1 MENLKENILQMQKIR
16 KENNKIKEKND
27 DLTKLS
33 TQLYHNNYEE
43 FCKNDKIIKQNEE
56 KMEINKLKIAI
67 LKNNIHYLLQ
77 NNFKII
83 ENKILAYYE
92 KGKIGEKTKEKIANE
107 IKEYFLQKY
116 DVKIGC
122 YCVVDY
128 GYNNSQYELKI
139 VLYFLNDEGFRDYA
153 LNYKEEFEILFSK
166 YNFNNWETSVTYDKN
181 IIEYVK
187 IEELNA
193 KAKELK
199 KEHEKTKKKIEELRN
214 KQKELYYNFADY
226 LHGFVYN
233 ELKIETKIS
242 IY

>member
-1 MENLKENILQMQKIR
+1 MENLKENILQMQKIK
-16 KENNKIKEKND
+16 KENNKINKKND
-27 DLTKLS
+27 DLMKLS
-33 TQLYHNNYEE
+33 TQLYNNNYEE
-43 FCKNDKIIKQNEE
+43 FCKNEKTFKQNNQKIEL
-56 KMEINKLKIAI
+56 NNLKIAI

-107 IKEYFLQKY
+107 IKDYFLQKFN
-116 DVKIGC
+116 VKIGC
-122 YCVVDY
+122 YCIINY
-128 GYNNSQYELKI
+128 GFNNSRYELEI
-139 VLYFLNDEGFRDYA
+139 VLYFLNNEGFKDYT
-153 LNYKEEFEILFSK
+153 LSYNEEFKILFSK
-166 YNFNNWETSVTYDKN
+166 YNFNNWETIVAYDKN

-199 KEHEKTKKKIEELRN
+199 KEYEKTKKKIEELRN
-214 KQKELYYNFADY
+214 KQKELYHNFSDY

-233 ELKIETKIS
+233 ELQIETKIL